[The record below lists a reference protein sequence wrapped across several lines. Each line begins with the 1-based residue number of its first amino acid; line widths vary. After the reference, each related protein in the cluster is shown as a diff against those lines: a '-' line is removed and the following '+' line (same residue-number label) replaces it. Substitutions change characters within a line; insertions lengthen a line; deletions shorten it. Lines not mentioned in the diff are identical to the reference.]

1 MVTRI
6 FSEDT
11 YEQAL
16 IELFQSLEGKQYRYE
31 YGPDI
36 VRDYT
41 NPILDDVLQ
50 ESLHR
55 INPTLPFEAID
66 DAIKKLHQIEGS
78 SLYECNFKFTQ
89 MLQYGIEVQ
98 YTDAKH
104 QLKTAIVN
112 LIDYEHEDE
121 NDFLVVNQYTV
132 QELDTKRPDI
142 VVFVNGLPLVV
153 IELKSPSRE
162 ETDASEA
169 YLQLRNYQK
178 LIPSLFIYNAFNV
191 MSDMALTKI
200 GTVTAKEDRYM
211 EWKQPTGEVADYD
224 VAFKSV
230 FTPKVLLNLLKNY
243 ILFDV
248 REGEYTKILAGYHQY
263 YAVEKAAIRTEE
275 AVKGDGKIGVF
286 WHTQGSGKS
295 LSMVFLAH
303 HPKVQAMNPTIVVVT
318 DRNDLDEQLFGQFSR
333 TVDFLR
339 QRAVQC
345 TSRDAEND
353 DTSLKA
359 MLKNRNSGGIIFTT
373 MQKFDDWDGALSERQ
388 NIIVM
393 TDEAHRGQYGME
405 EKIDTEGNVHIGAA
419 RKIRNSLPHASYIGF
434 TGTPIS
440 DKDRDT
446 REIFGD
452 DIDVYD
458 MTQAVNDGATRP
470 VYYESRVIKLKLD
483 NEVLAKIDAE
493 YERLREEGASETDLE
508 ENKKEMSHMDE
519 LLGNNATINDL
530 VKDIITHYEENRQ
543 YICYGKAMIVAYSRP
558 IAMKIYKHIIELR
571 PDWTEKVKVVMTS
584 GNKDPEEWA
593 DIIGGKAYKKELAKK
608 FKDENDEMKI
618 AIVVDMWLTGFD
630 VPSLATMY
638 VYKPMKDHNLMQA
651 IARVNRVFPEKAGGL
666 IVDYVGIAAALK
678 EAMKRYT
685 KRDQDN
691 YGNNDIKEKAYSEF
705 KEKLE
710 ICRDLLH
717 GYDYNNF
724 HHGTPAVRAQL
735 IKGGVNFLIASE
747 KAEDCKAFIK
757 NASLLRQAVTLCR
770 SLLVEEERFEV
781 SFMESVRIL
790 IIRLQNPGKITKRD
804 INQRI
809 ASLIA
814 QSVKSDGVVNLF
826 DEQTEFSLFDE
837 KFMEEVRKM
846 KEKNLALKLLENLL
860 RGRVRTLTR
869 INIVTGELFSNRFGE
884 TLNRYINGLLTNE
897 EVIQELLKM
906 AQEMMEAEKQGNE
919 LGLSKEE
926 KAFYDA
932 LTRPQ
937 AVKDFYTNDQLVDL
951 TKELTDMLRK
961 NRTIDWNRRE
971 AERANMRRLVRRL
984 LKKYK
989 YPPEEAEGAMNIVL
1003 KQCEQWVENE
1013 ENLNNDN
1020 QPVGDVYLVED
1031 EIIIEGKPKV
1041 ISLYQEYREDCVPL
1055 YTLRAACGYF
1065 EGGETPEEEGWIDA
1079 SGNGFTP
1086 DPERHFAVHA
1096 KGNSMQPKIKDGDI
1110 CIFEWYRAGSR
1121 NGEIVLTQCRDNDLE
1136 YGGRYTIKKYHSEK
1150 IYYEDGS
1157 WEHTKIEL
1165 IPLNKD
1171 YEIIVLE
1178 DGVEYRTIG
1187 VLKCVL

>member
-1 MVTRI
+1 MAA

-16 IELFQSLEGKQYRYE
+16 IELFQSLEGKQFRYQ

-36 VRDYT
+36 EREYT
-41 NPILDDVLQ
+41 NPLLDDVLQ
-50 ESLHR
+50 ESLQK
-55 INPTLPFEAID
+55 INPSLPLCAIN

-89 MLQYGIEVQ
+89 MMQYGVEVQ
-98 YTDAKH
+98 YTDSKH
-104 QLKTAIVN
+104 QVKTAIVQ
-112 LIDYEHEDE
+112 LIDFDHEDE
-121 NDFLVVNQYTV
+121 NDYLVVNQYTV
-132 QELDTKRPDI
+132 QELDTKRPDL

-178 LIPSLFIYNAFNV
+178 FIPSLFIYNAFNV

-230 FTPKVLLNLLKNY
+230 FTPKILLNLLKNY

-248 REGEYTKILAGYHQY
+248 REGSYAKILAGYHQY
-263 YAVEKAAIRTEE
+263 YAVEKAAQRTEE

-318 DRNDLDEQLFGQFSR
+318 DRNDLDEQLYGQFSR

-345 TSRDAEND
+345 TSRNAEND

-359 MLKNRNSGGIIFTT
+359 MLKNRHSGGIIFTT

-405 EKIDTEGNVHIGAA
+405 EKVDAEGNVHIGAA

-446 REIFGD
+446 REVFGD

-470 VYYESRVIKLKLD
+470 IYYESRVIKLKLND
-483 NEVLAKIDAE
+483 EILAQIDAE
-493 YERLREEGASETDLE
+493 YDKLREEGASESDLE
-508 ENKKEMSHMDE
+508 ENKKEMSHMDA
-519 LLGNNATINDL
+519 LLGNDATINDL
-530 VKDIITHYEENRQ
+530 VADIVTHYEENRQ
-543 YICYGKAMIVAYSRP
+543 YVCCGKAMIVAYSRP
-558 IAMKIYKHIIELR
+558 IAIKIYKRILELR
-571 PDWTEKVKVVMTS
+571 PNWTEKVKVVMTS
-584 GNKDPEEWA
+584 GNQDPEEWA

-608 FKDENDEMKI
+608 FKDENDPMKI

-638 VYKPMKDHNLMQA
+638 VYKPMRDHNLMQA
-651 IARVNRVFPEKAGGL
+651 IARVNRVFPDKAGGL

-685 KRDQDN
+685 KRDRDN

-717 GYDYNNF
+717 GYDYSKF
-724 HHGTPAVRAQL
+724 HQGTPAERAQL
-735 IKGGVNFLIASE
+735 IKGGVNFMIAPN
-747 KAEDCKAFIK
+747 KAEACKEFIK

-770 SLLVEEERFEV
+770 SLLVEAERFEV

-790 IIRLQNPGKITKRD
+790 IIRLQSPGKITKKE
-804 INQRI
+804 INKRI
-809 ASLIA
+809 AALIE
-814 QSVKSDGVVNLF
+814 QSVSSDGVVNLF
-826 DEQTEFSLFDE
+826 DEQAEFSLFDE
-837 KFMEEVRKM
+837 KFMEEVKKM
-846 KEKNLALKLLENLL
+846 KEKNLAAKLLEDLL
-860 RGRVRTLTR
+860 RGRVRTLIR
-869 INIVTGELFSNRFGE
+869 SNIVTGELFSDRFSE

-897 EVIQELLKM
+897 EVIEELLKM
-906 AQEMMEAEKQGNE
+906 AQEMADAEQQGND
-919 LGLSKEE
+919 LGLTNEE

-932 LTRPQ
+932 LTRPK
-937 AVKDFYTNDQLVDL
+937 AVKDFYTNEQLVSL
-951 TKELTDMLRK
+951 TKELTDMLRR

-971 AERANMRRLVRRL
+971 AERANMRRLVKRL

-989 YPPEEAEGAMNIVL
+989 YPPEEAEDAMNVVL
-1003 KQCEQWVENE
+1003 KQCEQWADTESTAS
-1013 ENLNNDN
+1013 
-1020 QPVGDVYLVED
+1020 VYSIKKPKPYSIAED
-1031 EIIIEGKPKV
+1031 E
-1041 ISLYQEYREDCVPL
+1041 PL
-1055 YTLRAACGYF
+1055 GMVADP
-1065 EGGETPEEEGWIDA
+1065 PE
-1079 SGNGFTP
+1079 SF
-1086 DPERHFAVHA
+1086 
-1096 KGNSMQPKIKDGDI
+1096 
-1110 CIFEWYRAGSR
+1110 
-1121 NGEIVLTQCRDNDLE
+1121 
-1136 YGGRYTIKKYHSEK
+1136 
-1150 IYYEDGS
+1150 
-1157 WEHTKIEL
+1157 
-1165 IPLNKD
+1165 
-1171 YEIIVLE
+1171 
-1178 DGVEYRTIG
+1178 
-1187 VLKCVL
+1187 

>member
-1 MVTRI
+1 MY
-6 FSEDT
+6 FSEDEF
-11 YEQAL
+11 EQAL
-16 IELFQSLEGKQYRYE
+16 IELFRELGFTYK

-36 VRDYT
+36 ERDYR
-41 NPILDDVLQ
+41 NPLLDDVLQ
-50 ESLHR
+50 ESLQR
-55 INPTLPFEAID
+55 INPTLPQSAIE

-89 MLQYGIEVQ
+89 MMQYGVEVTFTGSGHSRAYLMEGEKSEGMVGEALAHYGRENERVETQ
-98 YTDAKH
+98 
-104 QLKTAIVN
+104 QGQKTRIVS
-112 LIDYEHEDE
+112 LIDFEHPSR

-142 VVFVNGLPLVV
+142 VLFVNGLPLVV

-162 ETDASEA
+162 NTDASEA

-178 LIPSLFIYNAFNV
+178 FIPSLFIYNAFNV

-230 FTPKVLLNLLKNY
+230 FAPKILLNLLKNY

-248 REGEYTKILAGYHQY
+248 REGSYAKILAGYHQY
-263 YAVEKAAIRTEE
+263 YAVEKAAQRTEE

-303 HPKVQAMNPTIVVVT
+303 HPKVQQMNPTIVVIT
-318 DRNDLDEQLFGQFSR
+318 DRNDLDEQLYGQFSR
-333 TVDFLR
+333 TSAFLR
-339 QRAVQC
+339 QHAVQC
-345 TSRDAEND
+345 TSRNAECD

-359 MLKNRNSGGIIFTT
+359 LLKNRHSGGIIFTT
-373 MQKFDDWDGALSERQ
+373 MQKFDDWDGALSDRK

-470 VYYESRVIKLKLD
+470 VYYESRVIKLKLND
-483 NEVLAKIDAE
+483 EVLAQIDAE
-493 YERLREEGASETDLE
+493 YDRLREEGASEADLE
-508 ENKKEMSHMDE
+508 ANKKEMSHMDA
-519 LLGNNATINDL
+519 LLGNDATINDL
-530 VKDIITHYEENRQ
+530 VNDIITHYEDNRQ
-543 YICYGKAMIVAYSRP
+543 HICCGKAMLVAYSRP
-558 IAMKIYKHIIELR
+558 IAMKIYKRILELR
-571 PDWTEKVKVVMTS
+571 PEWTEKVKVVMTS
-584 GNKDPEEWA
+584 GNQDPEEWA

-608 FKDENDEMKI
+608 FKDENDPMKI

-678 EAMKRYT
+678 DAMKRYT
-685 KRDQDN
+685 KRDQNN

-717 GYDYNNF
+717 GYDYSKF
-724 HHGTPAVRAQL
+724 HHGSPAERAQL
-735 IKGGVNFLIASE
+735 IKGAVNFMIAPE
-747 KAEDCKAFIK
+747 KADACKDFIK
-757 NASLLRQAVTLCR
+757 HASLLRQAVTLCR

-790 IIRLQNPGKITKRD
+790 IIRLQSPGKVTKKE

-809 ASLIA
+809 AALIE
-814 QSVKSDGVVNLF
+814 QSVHSDGVVNLF

-837 KFMEEVRKM
+837 KFMEEVKKM
-846 KEKNLALKLLENLL
+846 KEKNLAAKLLEDLL
-860 RGRVRTLTR
+860 RGRVRSLTR
-869 INIVTGELFSNRFGE
+869 SNLVTGELFSNRFSE

-906 AQEMMEAEKQGNE
+906 AQEMMDAEQQGND
-919 LGLSKEE
+919 LGLSNEE

-937 AVKDFYTNDQLVDL
+937 AVKDFYSNEQLVSL
-951 TKELTDMLRK
+951 TKDLTDMLRK

-971 AERANMRRLVRRL
+971 AERANMRRLVKRL
-984 LKKYK
+984 LKQYK
-989 YPPEEAEGAMNIVL
+989 YPPEEAEDAMNVVL
-1003 KQCEQWVENE
+1003 KQCEQWAEN
-1013 ENLNNDN
+1013 
-1020 QPVGDVYLVED
+1020 QDV
-1031 EIIIEGKPKV
+1031 
-1041 ISLYQEYREDCVPL
+1041 
-1055 YTLRAACGYF
+1055 A
-1065 EGGETPEEEGWIDA
+1065 
-1079 SGNGFTP
+1079 
-1086 DPERHFAVHA
+1086 
-1096 KGNSMQPKIKDGDI
+1096 
-1110 CIFEWYRAGSR
+1110 
-1121 NGEIVLTQCRDNDLE
+1121 
-1136 YGGRYTIKKYHSEK
+1136 
-1150 IYYEDGS
+1150 
-1157 WEHTKIEL
+1157 
-1165 IPLNKD
+1165 
-1171 YEIIVLE
+1171 
-1178 DGVEYRTIG
+1178 
-1187 VLKCVL
+1187 

>member
-1 MVTRI
+1 MSA

-16 IELFQSLEGKQYRYE
+16 IELFQSLEGNQFRYQ

-36 VRDYT
+36 ERDYT

-50 ESLHR
+50 ESLQR
-55 INPTLPFEAID
+55 INPALPQCAID

-78 SLYECNFKFTQ
+78 SFYECNFKFTQ
-89 MLQYGIEVQ
+89 MMQYGIEVQ
-98 YTDAKH
+98 YTDANH
-104 QLKTAIVN
+104 QLKSSIVN

-178 LIPSLFIYNAFNV
+178 FIPSLFIYNAFNV

-230 FTPKVLLNLLKNY
+230 FTPKILLNLLKNY

-248 REGEYTKILAGYHQY
+248 REGSYAKILAGYHQY
-263 YAVEKAAIRTEE
+263 YAVEKAAKRAEK

-303 HPKVQAMNPTIVVVT
+303 HPKVQTMNPTIVVIT
-318 DRNDLDEQLFGQFSR
+318 DRNDLDEQLYGQFSR
-333 TVDFLR
+333 TAAFLR
-339 QRAVQC
+339 QHAVQC
-345 TSRDAEND
+345 TSRNAEGD
-353 DTSLKA
+353 DTSLKSL
-359 MLKNRNSGGIIFTT
+359 LKNRHSGGIIFTT
-373 MQKFDDWDGALSERQ
+373 MQKFDDWDGALSDRQ

-470 VYYESRVIKLKLD
+470 VYYESRVIKLKLND
-483 NEVLAKIDAE
+483 EVLAQIDAE
-493 YERLREEGASETDLE
+493 YDKLREEGASETDLE
-508 ENKKEMSHMDE
+508 ENKKEMSHMDA
-519 LLGNNATINDL
+519 LLGNDATINDL
-530 VKDIITHYEENRQ
+530 VNDIITHYEDNRQ
-543 YICYGKAMIVAYSRP
+543 HICCGKAMLVAYSRP
-558 IAMKIYKHIIELR
+558 IAMKIYKRILDLR
-571 PDWTEKVKVVMTS
+571 PNWNEKVKVVMTS
-584 GNKDPEEWA
+584 GNQDPEEWA

-608 FKDENDEMKI
+608 FKDENDPMKI

-678 EAMKRYT
+678 DAMKRYT
-685 KRDQDN
+685 KRDRDN

-717 GYDYNNF
+717 GYDYSKF
-724 HHGTPAVRAQL
+724 HRGSPAERAQL
-735 IKGGVNFLIASE
+735 IKGAVNFLIAPN
-747 KAEDCKAFIK
+747 KAEDCKDFIK

-790 IIRLQNPGKITKRD
+790 IIRLQSPGKVTKKE

-809 ASLIA
+809 AALIE
-814 QSVKSDGVVNLF
+814 QSVTSDGVVNLF

-837 KFMEEVRKM
+837 KFMEEVKKM
-846 KEKNLALKLLENLL
+846 KEKNFAAKLLEDLL
-860 RGRVRTLTR
+860 RGRVRSLTR
-869 INIVTGELFSNRFGE
+869 SNLVTGELFSNRFSE

-906 AQEMMEAEKQGNE
+906 AQEMMEAEQQGND
-919 LGLSKEE
+919 LGLSNDE

-932 LTRPQ
+932 LTRPK
-937 AVKDFYTNDQLVDL
+937 AVKDFYSNEQLVEL
-951 TKELTDMLRK
+951 TKDLTDMLRK

-971 AERANMRRLVRRL
+971 AERANMRRLVKRL

-989 YPPEEAEGAMNIVL
+989 YPPEETEDAMNIVL
-1003 KQCEQWVENE
+1003 KQCEQWAEN
-1013 ENLNNDN
+1013 
-1020 QPVGDVYLVED
+1020 QDV
-1031 EIIIEGKPKV
+1031 
-1041 ISLYQEYREDCVPL
+1041 
-1055 YTLRAACGYF
+1055 A
-1065 EGGETPEEEGWIDA
+1065 
-1079 SGNGFTP
+1079 
-1086 DPERHFAVHA
+1086 
-1096 KGNSMQPKIKDGDI
+1096 
-1110 CIFEWYRAGSR
+1110 
-1121 NGEIVLTQCRDNDLE
+1121 
-1136 YGGRYTIKKYHSEK
+1136 
-1150 IYYEDGS
+1150 
-1157 WEHTKIEL
+1157 
-1165 IPLNKD
+1165 
-1171 YEIIVLE
+1171 
-1178 DGVEYRTIG
+1178 
-1187 VLKCVL
+1187 

>member
-1 MVTRI
+1 MI
-6 FSEDT
+6 SAFSEDT

-16 IELFQSLEGKQYRYE
+16 IELFQSLEGKQFRYQ
-31 YGPDI
+31 YGPNI
-36 VRDYT
+36 ERDYT

-50 ESLHR
+50 ESLQR
-55 INPTLPFEAID
+55 INPALPQCAID

-89 MLQYGIEVQ
+89 MMQYGIEVQ
-98 YTDAKH
+98 YTDANH
-104 QLKTAIVN
+104 QLKTSIVN

-153 IELKSPSRE
+153 FELKSPSRE

-178 LIPSLFIYNAFNV
+178 FIPSLFIYNAFNV

-230 FTPKVLLNLLKNY
+230 FTPKILLNLLKNY

-248 REGEYTKILAGYHQY
+248 REGSYAKILAGYHQY
-263 YAVEKAAIRTEE
+263 YAVEKAAQRTEE

-303 HPKVQAMNPTIVVVT
+303 HPKVQAMNPTIVVIT
-318 DRNDLDEQLFGQFSR
+318 DRNDLDEQLYGQFSR
-333 TVDFLR
+333 TAAFLR
-339 QRAVQC
+339 QHAVQC
-345 TSRDAEND
+345 TSRNAEHD

-359 MLKNRNSGGIIFTT
+359 LLKNRRSGGIIFTT
-373 MQKFDDWDGALSERQ
+373 MQKFDDWDGALSDRQ

-458 MTQAVNDGATRP
+458 MTQAVHDGATRP

-483 NEVLAKIDAE
+483 DEVLAQIDAE
-493 YERLREEGASETDLE
+493 YDKLREEGASEADLE
-508 ENKKEMSHMDE
+508 ENKKEMSHMDA
-519 LLGNNATINDL
+519 LLGNDATINDL
-530 VKDIITHYEENRQ
+530 VNDIITHYEDNRQ
-543 YICYGKAMIVAYSRP
+543 HICCGKVMLVAYSRP
-558 IAMKIYKHIIELR
+558 IAMKIYKRILELR
-571 PDWTEKVKVVMTS
+571 PDWSEKVKVVMTS
-584 GNKDPEEWA
+584 GNQDPEEWA

-608 FKDENDEMKI
+608 FKDENDPMKI

-678 EAMKRYT
+678 DAMKRYT
-685 KRDQDN
+685 KRDQNN
-691 YGNNDIKEKAYSEF
+691 YGNNDIKERAYSEF

-717 GYDYNNF
+717 GYDYSKF
-724 HHGTPAVRAQL
+724 HHGSPAERAQL
-735 IKGGVNFLIASE
+735 IKGAVNFMIAPE
-747 KAEDCKAFIK
+747 KADACKEFIK
-757 NASLLRQAVTLCR
+757 HASLLRQAVTLCR

-781 SFMESVRIL
+781 SFMEAVRIL
-790 IIRLQNPGKITKRD
+790 IIRLQSPGKVTKKE

-809 ASLIA
+809 AALIE
-814 QSVKSDGVVNLF
+814 QSVHSDGVVNLF

-846 KEKNLALKLLENLL
+846 KEKNLAAKLLEDLL
-860 RGRVRTLTR
+860 RGRIRSLTR
-869 INIVTGELFSNRFGE
+869 SNLVTGELFSNRFSE
-884 TLNRYINGLLTNE
+884 TLNRYIKGLLTNE

-906 AQEMMEAEKQGNE
+906 AQEMMDAEQQGND
-919 LGLSKEE
+919 LGLSNEE

-937 AVKDFYTNDQLVDL
+937 AVKDFYSNDQLIEL

-971 AERANMRRLVRRL
+971 AERANMRRLVKRL

-989 YPPEEAEGAMNIVL
+989 YPPEEAEDAMNVVL
-1003 KQCEQWVENE
+1003 KQCEQW
-1013 ENLNNDN
+1013 
-1020 QPVGDVYLVED
+1020 
-1031 EIIIEGKPKV
+1031 
-1041 ISLYQEYREDCVPL
+1041 
-1055 YTLRAACGYF
+1055 A
-1065 EGGETPEEEGWIDA
+1065 
-1079 SGNGFTP
+1079 
-1086 DPERHFAVHA
+1086 
-1096 KGNSMQPKIKDGDI
+1096 
-1110 CIFEWYRAGSR
+1110 
-1121 NGEIVLTQCRDNDLE
+1121 
-1136 YGGRYTIKKYHSEK
+1136 
-1150 IYYEDGS
+1150 
-1157 WEHTKIEL
+1157 EHQDT
-1165 IPLNKD
+1165 
-1171 YEIIVLE
+1171 V
-1178 DGVEYRTIG
+1178 
-1187 VLKCVL
+1187 

>member
-1 MVTRI
+1 MI
-6 FSEDT
+6 SAFSEDT

-16 IELFQSLEGKQYRYE
+16 IELFQSLEGKQFRYQ
-31 YGPDI
+31 YGPNI
-36 VRDYT
+36 ERDYT

-50 ESLHR
+50 ESLQR
-55 INPTLPFEAID
+55 INPALPQCAID

-89 MLQYGIEVQ
+89 MMQYGIEVQ
-98 YTDAKH
+98 YTDANH
-104 QLKTAIVN
+104 QLKTSIVN

-153 IELKSPSRE
+153 FELKSPSRE

-178 LIPSLFIYNAFNV
+178 FIPSLFIYNAFNV

-230 FTPKVLLNLLKNY
+230 FTPKILLNLLKNY

-248 REGEYTKILAGYHQY
+248 REGSYAKILAGYHQY
-263 YAVEKAAIRTEE
+263 YAVEKAAQRTEE

-303 HPKVQAMNPTIVVVT
+303 HPKVQAMNPTIVVIT
-318 DRNDLDEQLFGQFSR
+318 DRNDLDEQLYGQFSR
-333 TVDFLR
+333 TAAFLR
-339 QRAVQC
+339 QHAVQC
-345 TSRDAEND
+345 TSRNAEHD

-359 MLKNRNSGGIIFTT
+359 LLKNRRSGGIIFTT
-373 MQKFDDWDGALSERQ
+373 MQKFDDWDGALSDRQ

-458 MTQAVNDGATRP
+458 MTQAVHDGATRP

-483 NEVLAKIDAE
+483 DEVLAQIDAE
-493 YERLREEGASETDLE
+493 YDKLREEGASEADLE
-508 ENKKEMSHMDE
+508 ENKKEMSHMDA
-519 LLGNNATINDL
+519 LLGNDATINDL
-530 VKDIITHYEENRQ
+530 VNDIITHYEDNRQ
-543 YICYGKAMIVAYSRP
+543 HICCGKVMLVAYSRP
-558 IAMKIYKHIIELR
+558 IAMKIYKRILEQR
-571 PDWTEKVKVVMTS
+571 PEWTEKVKVVMTS
-584 GNKDPEEWA
+584 GNQDPEEWA

-608 FKDENDEMKI
+608 FKDENDPMKI

-678 EAMKRYT
+678 DAMKRYT
-685 KRDQDN
+685 KRDQNN
-691 YGNNDIKEKAYSEF
+691 YGNNDIKERAYSEF

-717 GYDYNNF
+717 GYDYSKF
-724 HHGTPAVRAQL
+724 HHGSPAERAQL
-735 IKGGVNFLIASE
+735 IKGAVNFMIAPE
-747 KAEDCKAFIK
+747 KADACKEFIK
-757 NASLLRQAVTLCR
+757 HASLLRQAVTLCR

-781 SFMESVRIL
+781 SFMEAVRIL
-790 IIRLQNPGKITKRD
+790 IIRLQSPGKVTKKE

-809 ASLIA
+809 AALIE
-814 QSVKSDGVVNLF
+814 QSVHSDGVVNLF

-846 KEKNLALKLLENLL
+846 KEKNLAAKLLEDLL
-860 RGRVRTLTR
+860 RGRIRSLTR
-869 INIVTGELFSNRFGE
+869 SNLVTGELFSNRFSE
-884 TLNRYINGLLTNE
+884 TLNRYIKGLLTNE

-906 AQEMMEAEKQGNE
+906 AQEMMDAEQQGND
-919 LGLSKEE
+919 LGLSNEE

-937 AVKDFYTNDQLVDL
+937 AVKDFYSNDQLIEL

-971 AERANMRRLVRRL
+971 AERANMRRLVKRL

-989 YPPEEAEGAMNIVL
+989 YPPEEAEDAMNVVL
-1003 KQCEQWVENE
+1003 KQCEQW
-1013 ENLNNDN
+1013 
-1020 QPVGDVYLVED
+1020 
-1031 EIIIEGKPKV
+1031 
-1041 ISLYQEYREDCVPL
+1041 
-1055 YTLRAACGYF
+1055 A
-1065 EGGETPEEEGWIDA
+1065 
-1079 SGNGFTP
+1079 
-1086 DPERHFAVHA
+1086 
-1096 KGNSMQPKIKDGDI
+1096 
-1110 CIFEWYRAGSR
+1110 
-1121 NGEIVLTQCRDNDLE
+1121 
-1136 YGGRYTIKKYHSEK
+1136 
-1150 IYYEDGS
+1150 
-1157 WEHTKIEL
+1157 EHQDT
-1165 IPLNKD
+1165 
-1171 YEIIVLE
+1171 V
-1178 DGVEYRTIG
+1178 
-1187 VLKCVL
+1187 

>member
-1 MVTRI
+1 MNENGYT
-6 FSEDT
+6 END
-11 YEQAL
+11 YELAL
-16 IELFQSLEGKQYRYE
+16 IELFQSLEGKRYRYK

-36 VRDYT
+36 ERDYT

-55 INPTLPFEAID
+55 INPTLPFDAID

-98 YTDAKH
+98 YTDARH
-104 QLKTAIVN
+104 QVKTGIVN
-112 LIDYEHEDE
+112 LIDYDHEDE
-121 NDFLVVNQYTV
+121 NDFLVVNQYTM

-178 LIPSLFIYNAFNV
+178 FIPSLFYYNAFNV

-200 GTVTAKEDRYM
+200 GTATAKEDRYL

-224 VAFKSV
+224 TAFKSV

-248 REGEYTKILAGYHQY
+248 REGSYTKILAGYHQY
-263 YAVEKAAIRTEE
+263 YAVEKAAVRTEE

-303 HPKVQAMNPTIVVVT
+303 HPKVQAMNPTIVVIT

-345 TSRDAEND
+345 TSRNAEGD

-359 MLKNRNSGGIIFTT
+359 MLKNRHSGGIIFTT
-373 MQKFDDWDGALSERQ
+373 MQKFDDWDGALSDRQ

-470 VYYESRVIKLKLD
+470 VYYESRVIKLKLND
-483 NEVLAKIDAE
+483 EVLAKIDAE

-508 ENKKEMSHMDE
+508 ENKKEMSHMDA
-519 LLGNNATINDL
+519 LLGNDATINDL
-530 VKDIITHYEENRQ
+530 VNDIITHYEDNRQ
-543 YICYGKAMIVAYSRP
+543 YVCCGKAMIVGYSRP
-558 IAMKIYKHIIELR
+558 IAMKIYKRILELR
-571 PDWTEKVKVVMTS
+571 PEWTEKVKVVMTS

-593 DIIGGKAYKKELAKK
+593 DIIGGKAHKKELAKK

-685 KRDQDN
+685 KRDRDN
-691 YGNNDIKEKAYSEF
+691 YGNNDIKEKAYDEF

-710 ICRDLLH
+710 LCRDMLH
-717 GYDYNNF
+717 GFDYHEF
-724 HHGTPAVRAQL
+724 HNGTPAIRAQL
-735 IKGGVNFLIASE
+735 IKGAVNFLIAPERAE
-747 KAEDCKAFIK
+747 KCKEFIK

-790 IIRLQNPGKITKRD
+790 IIRLQNPGGVTKKE
-804 INQRI
+804 INKRI
-809 ASLIA
+809 AALIE
-814 QSVKSDGVVNLF
+814 QSVQSDGVVNLF

-837 KFMEEVRKM
+837 KFMEEVKKM
-846 KEKNLALKLLENLL
+846 KEKNLAVKLLEDLL
-860 RGRVRTLTR
+860 RGRVRNMIRT
-869 INIVTGELFSNRFGE
+869 NIVTGELFSNRFTE

-897 EVIQELLKM
+897 EVIQELLKL
-906 AQEMMEAEKQGNE
+906 AQEMMDAEKEGNE
-919 LGLSKEE
+919 LGLSNEE

-937 AVKDFYTNDQLVDL
+937 AVKDFYSNEQLVEL
-951 TKELTDMLRK
+951 TKDLTDMLRK

-971 AERANMRRLVRRL
+971 AERANMRRLVKRL

-989 YPPEEAEGAMNIVL
+989 YPPEEAEDAMNIVL
-1003 KQCEQWVENE
+1003 KQCEQWAENE
-1013 ENLNNDN
+1013 ENYMMEPIGTTTHN
-1020 QPVGDVYLVED
+1020 
-1031 EIIIEGKPKV
+1031 I
-1041 ISLYQEYREDCVPL
+1041 
-1055 YTLRAACGYF
+1055 
-1065 EGGETPEEEGWIDA
+1065 EEESAKEIPMYHSMA
-1079 SGNGFTP
+1079 AEPLLPP
-1086 DPERHFAVHA
+1086 DP
-1096 KGNSMQPKIKDGDI
+1096 D
-1110 CIFEWYRAGSR
+1110 
-1121 NGEIVLTQCRDNDLE
+1121 
-1136 YGGRYTIKKYHSEK
+1136 
-1150 IYYEDGS
+1150 
-1157 WEHTKIEL
+1157 
-1165 IPLNKD
+1165 
-1171 YEIIVLE
+1171 
-1178 DGVEYRTIG
+1178 
-1187 VLKCVL
+1187 

>member
-1 MVTRI
+1 MSA

-16 IELFQSLEGKQYRYE
+16 IELFQSLVGNQFRYQ

-36 VRDYT
+36 ERDYT

-50 ESLHR
+50 ESLQR
-55 INPTLPFEAID
+55 INPALPQCAID

-89 MLQYGIEVQ
+89 MMQYGIEVQ
-98 YTDAKH
+98 YTDANH
-104 QLKTAIVN
+104 QLKTSIVN
-112 LIDYEHEDE
+112 LIDYDHEDE

-178 LIPSLFIYNAFNV
+178 FIPSLFIYNAFNV

-211 EWKQPTGEVADYD
+211 EWKRPTGEVADYD

-230 FTPKVLLNLLKNY
+230 FTPKTLLNLLKNY

-248 REGEYTKILAGYHQY
+248 REGSYAKILAGYHQY
-263 YAVEKAAIRTEE
+263 YAVEKAAQRTEE

-303 HPKVQAMNPTIVVVT
+303 HPKVQTMNPTIVVIT
-318 DRNDLDEQLFGQFSR
+318 DRNDLDEQLYGQFSR
-333 TVDFLR
+333 TAAFLR
-339 QRAVQC
+339 QHAVQC
-345 TSRDAEND
+345 TSRNAEGD
-353 DTSLKA
+353 DTSLKSL
-359 MLKNRNSGGIIFTT
+359 LKNRHSGGIIFTT
-373 MQKFDDWDGALSERQ
+373 MQKFDDWDGALSDRQ

-470 VYYESRVIKLKLD
+470 VYYESRVIKLKLND
-483 NEVLAKIDAE
+483 EVLAQIDAE
-493 YERLREEGASETDLE
+493 YDKLREEGASETDLD
-508 ENKKEMSHMDE
+508 ENKKEMSHMDA
-519 LLGNNATINDL
+519 LLGNDATINDL
-530 VKDIITHYEENRQ
+530 VNDIITHYEDNRQ
-543 YICYGKAMIVAYSRP
+543 HICCGKAMLVAYSRP
-558 IAMKIYKHIIELR
+558 IAMKIYKRILDLR
-571 PDWTEKVKVVMTS
+571 PNWNEKVKVVMTS
-584 GNKDPEEWA
+584 GNQDPEEWA

-608 FKDENDEMKI
+608 FKDENDPMKI

-678 EAMKRYT
+678 DAMKRYT
-685 KRDQDN
+685 KRDRDN

-717 GYDYNNF
+717 GYDYSKF
-724 HHGTPAVRAQL
+724 HHGSPAERAQL
-735 IKGGVNFLIASE
+735 IKGAVNFLIAPN
-747 KAEDCKAFIK
+747 KAEDCKDFIK

-790 IIRLQNPGKITKRD
+790 IIRLQSPGKVTKKE

-809 ASLIA
+809 AALIE
-814 QSVKSDGVVNLF
+814 QSVTSDGVVNLF

-837 KFMEEVRKM
+837 KFMEEVKKM
-846 KEKNLALKLLENLL
+846 KEKNLAAKLLEDLL
-860 RGRVRTLTR
+860 RGRVRSLTR
-869 INIVTGELFSNRFGE
+869 SNLVTGELFSNRFSE

-906 AQEMMEAEKQGNE
+906 AQEMMEAEQQGND
-919 LGLSKEE
+919 LGLSNDE

-937 AVKDFYTNDQLVDL
+937 AVKDFYSNEQLVEL
-951 TKELTDMLRK
+951 TKDLTDMLRK

-971 AERANMRRLVRRL
+971 AERANMRRLVKRL

-989 YPPEEAEGAMNIVL
+989 YPPEETEDAMNIVL
-1003 KQCEQWVENE
+1003 KQCEQWAEN
-1013 ENLNNDN
+1013 
-1020 QPVGDVYLVED
+1020 QDV
-1031 EIIIEGKPKV
+1031 
-1041 ISLYQEYREDCVPL
+1041 
-1055 YTLRAACGYF
+1055 A
-1065 EGGETPEEEGWIDA
+1065 
-1079 SGNGFTP
+1079 
-1086 DPERHFAVHA
+1086 
-1096 KGNSMQPKIKDGDI
+1096 
-1110 CIFEWYRAGSR
+1110 
-1121 NGEIVLTQCRDNDLE
+1121 
-1136 YGGRYTIKKYHSEK
+1136 
-1150 IYYEDGS
+1150 
-1157 WEHTKIEL
+1157 
-1165 IPLNKD
+1165 
-1171 YEIIVLE
+1171 
-1178 DGVEYRTIG
+1178 
-1187 VLKCVL
+1187 

>member
-1 MVTRI
+1 MY
-6 FSEDT
+6 FSEDEF
-11 YEQAL
+11 EQAL
-16 IELFQSLEGKQYRYE
+16 IELLRGLGFNYK

-36 VRDYT
+36 ERDYS
-41 NPILDDVLQ
+41 NPLLDDVLH
-50 ESLHR
+50 ESLRR
-55 INPTLPFEAID
+55 INPTLPQSAIE
-66 DAIKKLHQIEGS
+66 DAIKKLHQIEGA

-89 MLQYGIEVQ
+89 MMQYGVEVTFTGSELPYDFQ
-98 YTDAKH
+98 EEGEEPVLTLRETLSFYGRDNERVET
-104 QLKTAIVN
+104 QQGQKTRIVS
-112 LIDYEHEDE
+112 LIDFEHPCR

-132 QELDTKRPDI
+132 QELATKRPDI

-178 LIPSLFIYNAFNV
+178 FIPSLFIYNAFNV

-230 FTPKVLLNLLKNY
+230 FTPKILLNLLKNY

-248 REGEYTKILAGYHQY
+248 REGSYAKILAGYHQY
-263 YAVEKAAIRTEE
+263 YAVEKAAKRTEE

-303 HPKVQAMNPTIVVVT
+303 HPKVQQMNPTIVVIT
-318 DRNDLDEQLFGQFSR
+318 DRNDLDEQLYGQFSR
-333 TVDFLR
+333 TSAFLR
-339 QRAVQC
+339 QHAVQC
-345 TSRDAEND
+345 TSRNAEGD

-359 MLKNRNSGGIIFTT
+359 LLKNRHSGGIIFTT
-373 MQKFDDWDGALSERQ
+373 MQKFDDWDGALSDRQ

-470 VYYESRVIKLKLD
+470 VYYESRVIKLKLND
-483 NEVLAKIDAE
+483 EVLAQIDAE
-493 YERLREEGASETDLE
+493 YDRLREEGASEADLE
-508 ENKKEMSHMDE
+508 ANKKEMSHMDA
-519 LLGNNATINDL
+519 LLGNDATINDL
-530 VKDIITHYEENRQ
+530 VNDIITHYEDNRQ
-543 YICYGKAMIVAYSRP
+543 HICCGKAMIVAYSRP
-558 IAMKIYKHIIELR
+558 IAMKIYKRILELR
-571 PDWTEKVKVVMTS
+571 PEWIEKVKVVMTS
-584 GNKDPEEWA
+584 GNQDPEEWA

-608 FKDENDEMKI
+608 FKDENDPMKI

-685 KRDQDN
+685 KRDRDN
-691 YGNNDIKEKAYSEF
+691 YGNNDIKERAYSEF
-705 KEKLE
+705 KERLE

-717 GYDYNNF
+717 GYDYSNF
-724 HHGTPAVRAQL
+724 HHGSPAERAHL
-735 IKGGVNFLIASE
+735 IKGAVNFMIAPE
-747 KAEDCKAFIK
+747 KADACRDFVK
-757 NASLLRQAVTLCR
+757 NASLLSQAVTLCR

-790 IIRLQNPGKITKRD
+790 IIRLQRPGKVSKKE

-809 ASLIA
+809 AALIE
-814 QSVKSDGVVNLF
+814 QSVHSDGVVNLF

-846 KEKNLALKLLENLL
+846 KEKNLAVKLLEDLI

-869 INIVTGELFSNRFGE
+869 SNLVTGELFSNRFGE

-897 EVIQELLKM
+897 EVIKELLKM
-906 AQEMMEAEKQGNE
+906 AQEMMVAEQQGND
-919 LGLSKEE
+919 LGLSNDE

-937 AVKDFYTNDQLVDL
+937 AVKDFYSNEQLVSL
-951 TKELTDMLRK
+951 TKDLTDMLRK

-971 AERANMRRLVRRL
+971 AERANMRRLVKRL

-989 YPPEEAEGAMNIVL
+989 YPPEETEDAMNIVL
-1003 KQCEQWVENE
+1003 KQCEQWAEN
-1013 ENLNNDN
+1013 
-1020 QPVGDVYLVED
+1020 Q
-1031 EIIIEGKPKV
+1031 
-1041 ISLYQEYREDCVPL
+1041 
-1055 YTLRAACGYF
+1055 
-1065 EGGETPEEEGWIDA
+1065 
-1079 SGNGFTP
+1079 
-1086 DPERHFAVHA
+1086 
-1096 KGNSMQPKIKDGDI
+1096 DI
-1110 CIFEWYRAGSR
+1110 A
-1121 NGEIVLTQCRDNDLE
+1121 
-1136 YGGRYTIKKYHSEK
+1136 
-1150 IYYEDGS
+1150 
-1157 WEHTKIEL
+1157 
-1165 IPLNKD
+1165 
-1171 YEIIVLE
+1171 
-1178 DGVEYRTIG
+1178 
-1187 VLKCVL
+1187 

>member
-1 MVTRI
+1 MK
-6 FSEDT
+6 FSEDEF
-11 YEQAL
+11 EQAL
-16 IELFQSLEGKQYRYE
+16 IELLRGLGFNYK

-36 VRDYT
+36 ERDYS
-41 NPILDDVLQ
+41 NPLLDDVLH
-50 ESLHR
+50 ESLRR
-55 INPTLPFEAID
+55 INPTLPQSAIE
-66 DAIKKLHQIEGS
+66 DAIKKLHQIEGA

-89 MLQYGIEVQ
+89 MMQYGVEVTFTGSELPYDFQ
-98 YTDAKH
+98 EEGEEPVLTLRETLSFYGRDNERVET
-104 QLKTAIVN
+104 QQGQKTRIVS
-112 LIDYEHEDE
+112 LIDFEHPCR

-132 QELDTKRPDI
+132 QELATKRPDI

-178 LIPSLFIYNAFNV
+178 FIPSLFIYNAFNV

-230 FTPKVLLNLLKNY
+230 FTPKILLNLLKNY

-248 REGEYTKILAGYHQY
+248 REGSYAKILAGYHQY
-263 YAVEKAAIRTEE
+263 YAVEKAAQRTEE

-303 HPKVQAMNPTIVVVT
+303 HPKVQQMNPTIVVIT
-318 DRNDLDEQLFGQFSR
+318 DRNDLDEQLYGQFSR
-333 TVDFLR
+333 TSAFLR
-339 QRAVQC
+339 QHAVQC
-345 TSRDAEND
+345 TSRNAEGD

-359 MLKNRNSGGIIFTT
+359 LLKNRHSGGIIFTT
-373 MQKFDDWDGALSERQ
+373 MQKFDDWDGALSDRQ

-470 VYYESRVIKLKLD
+470 VYYESRVIKLKLND
-483 NEVLAKIDAE
+483 EVLAQIDAE
-493 YERLREEGASETDLE
+493 YDRLREEGASEADLE
-508 ENKKEMSHMDE
+508 ENKKEMSHMDA
-519 LLGNNATINDL
+519 LLGNDATINDL
-530 VKDIITHYEENRQ
+530 VNDIITHYEDNRQ
-543 YICYGKAMIVAYSRP
+543 HICCGKAMIVAYSRP
-558 IAMKIYKHIIELR
+558 IAMKIYKRILELR
-571 PDWTEKVKVVMTS
+571 PEWIEKVKVVMTS
-584 GNKDPEEWA
+584 GNQDPEEWA

-608 FKDENDEMKI
+608 FKDENDPMKI

-685 KRDQDN
+685 KRDRDN
-691 YGNNDIKEKAYSEF
+691 YGNNDIKERAYSEF
-705 KEKLE
+705 KERLE

-717 GYDYNNF
+717 GYDYSNF
-724 HHGTPAVRAQL
+724 HHGSPAERAQL
-735 IKGGVNFLIASE
+735 IKGAVNFMIAPE
-747 KAEDCKAFIK
+747 KADACRDFVK
-757 NASLLRQAVTLCR
+757 NASLLSQAVTLCR

-790 IIRLQNPGKITKRD
+790 IIRLQRPGKVSKKE

-809 ASLIA
+809 AALIE
-814 QSVKSDGVVNLF
+814 QSVHSDGVVNLF

-846 KEKNLALKLLENLL
+846 KEKNLAVKLLEDLI

-869 INIVTGELFSNRFGE
+869 SNLVTGELFSNRFGE

-897 EVIQELLKM
+897 EVIKELLKM
-906 AQEMMEAEKQGNE
+906 AQEMMVAEQQGND
-919 LGLSKEE
+919 LGLSNDE

-937 AVKDFYTNDQLVDL
+937 AVKDFYSNEQLVSL
-951 TKELTDMLRK
+951 TKDLTDMLRK

-971 AERANMRRLVRRL
+971 AERANMRRLVKRL

-989 YPPEEAEGAMNIVL
+989 YPPEETEDAMNIVL
-1003 KQCEQWVENE
+1003 KQCEQWAEN
-1013 ENLNNDN
+1013 
-1020 QPVGDVYLVED
+1020 Q
-1031 EIIIEGKPKV
+1031 
-1041 ISLYQEYREDCVPL
+1041 
-1055 YTLRAACGYF
+1055 
-1065 EGGETPEEEGWIDA
+1065 
-1079 SGNGFTP
+1079 
-1086 DPERHFAVHA
+1086 
-1096 KGNSMQPKIKDGDI
+1096 DI
-1110 CIFEWYRAGSR
+1110 A
-1121 NGEIVLTQCRDNDLE
+1121 
-1136 YGGRYTIKKYHSEK
+1136 
-1150 IYYEDGS
+1150 
-1157 WEHTKIEL
+1157 
-1165 IPLNKD
+1165 
-1171 YEIIVLE
+1171 
-1178 DGVEYRTIG
+1178 
-1187 VLKCVL
+1187 

>member
-1 MVTRI
+1 MAA

-16 IELFQSLEGKQYRYE
+16 IELFQSLEGKQFRYQ

-36 VRDYT
+36 EREYT
-41 NPILDDVLQ
+41 NPLLDDVLQ
-50 ESLHR
+50 ESLQK
-55 INPTLPFEAID
+55 INPSLPLCAIN

-89 MLQYGIEVQ
+89 MMQYGVEVQ
-98 YTDAKH
+98 YTDSKH
-104 QLKTAIVN
+104 QVKTAIVQ
-112 LIDYEHEDE
+112 LIDFDHEDE
-121 NDFLVVNQYTV
+121 NDYLVVNQYTV
-132 QELDTKRPDI
+132 QELDTKRPDL

-178 LIPSLFIYNAFNV
+178 FIPSLFIYNAFNV

-230 FTPKVLLNLLKNY
+230 FTPKILLNLLKNY

-248 REGEYTKILAGYHQY
+248 REGSYAKILAGYHQY
-263 YAVEKAAIRTEE
+263 YAVEKAAQRTEE

-318 DRNDLDEQLFGQFSR
+318 DRNDLDEQLYGQFSR

-345 TSRDAEND
+345 TSRNAEND

-359 MLKNRNSGGIIFTT
+359 MLKNRHSGGIIFTT

-405 EKIDTEGNVHIGAA
+405 EKVDAEGNVHIGAA

-446 REIFGD
+446 REVFGD

-470 VYYESRVIKLKLD
+470 IYYESRVIKLKLND
-483 NEVLAKIDAE
+483 EILAQIDAE
-493 YERLREEGASETDLE
+493 YDKLREEGASESDLE
-508 ENKKEMSHMDE
+508 ENKKEMSHMDA
-519 LLGNNATINDL
+519 LLGNDATINDL
-530 VKDIITHYEENRQ
+530 VADIVTHYEENRQ
-543 YICYGKAMIVAYSRP
+543 YVCCGKAMIVAYSRP
-558 IAMKIYKHIIELR
+558 IAIKIYKRILELR
-571 PDWTEKVKVVMTS
+571 PNWTEKVKVVMTS
-584 GNKDPEEWA
+584 GNQDPEEWA

-608 FKDENDEMKI
+608 FKDENDPMKI

-638 VYKPMKDHNLMQA
+638 VYKPMRDHNLMQA
-651 IARVNRVFPEKAGGL
+651 IARVNRVFPDKAGGL

-685 KRDQDN
+685 KRDRDN

-717 GYDYNNF
+717 GYDYSKF
-724 HHGTPAVRAQL
+724 HQGTPAERAQL
-735 IKGGVNFLIASE
+735 IKGGVNFMIAPN
-747 KAEDCKAFIK
+747 KAEACKEFIK

-770 SLLVEEERFEV
+770 SLLVEAERFEV

-790 IIRLQNPGKITKRD
+790 IIRLQSPGKITKKE
-804 INQRI
+804 INKRI
-809 ASLIA
+809 AALIE
-814 QSVKSDGVVNLF
+814 QSVSSDGVVNLF
-826 DEQTEFSLFDE
+826 DEQAEFSLFDE
-837 KFMEEVRKM
+837 KFMEEVKKM
-846 KEKNLALKLLENLL
+846 KEKNLAAKLLEDLL
-860 RGRVRTLTR
+860 RGRVRTLIR
-869 INIVTGELFSNRFGE
+869 SNIVTGELFSDRFSE

-897 EVIQELLKM
+897 EVIEELLKM
-906 AQEMMEAEKQGNE
+906 AQEMADAEQQGND
-919 LGLSKEE
+919 LGLTNEE

-932 LTRPQ
+932 LTRPK
-937 AVKDFYTNDQLVDL
+937 AVKDFYTNEQLVSL
-951 TKELTDMLRK
+951 TKELTDMLRR

-971 AERANMRRLVRRL
+971 AERANMRRLVKRL

-989 YPPEEAEGAMNIVL
+989 YPPEEAEDAMNVVL
-1003 KQCEQWVENE
+1003 KQCEQWADTESTDSE
-1013 ENLNNDN
+1013 EYEDMHSFKSM
-1020 QPVGDVYLVED
+1020 DSVYS
-1031 EIIIEGKPKV
+1031 IKKPKPYS
-1041 ISLYQEYREDCVPL
+1041 ISDDEPL
-1055 YTLRAACGYF
+1055 GMVADPP
-1065 EGGETPEEEGWIDA
+1065 EGF
-1079 SGNGFTP
+1079 N
-1086 DPERHFAVHA
+1086 
-1096 KGNSMQPKIKDGDI
+1096 
-1110 CIFEWYRAGSR
+1110 
-1121 NGEIVLTQCRDNDLE
+1121 
-1136 YGGRYTIKKYHSEK
+1136 
-1150 IYYEDGS
+1150 
-1157 WEHTKIEL
+1157 
-1165 IPLNKD
+1165 
-1171 YEIIVLE
+1171 
-1178 DGVEYRTIG
+1178 
-1187 VLKCVL
+1187 

>member
-1 MVTRI
+1 MSA

-16 IELFQSLEGKQYRYE
+16 IELFQSLEGKQYRYV
-31 YGPDI
+31 YGPNI
-36 VRDYT
+36 GRDYS

-50 ESLHR
+50 ASLQR
-55 INPTLPFEAID
+55 INPTLPLDAIE

-104 QLKTAIVN
+104 QVKTAIVN

-132 QELDTKRPDI
+132 QELDHKRPDI

-178 LIPSLFIYNAFNV
+178 FIPSLFIYNAFNV

-200 GTVTAKEDRYM
+200 GTITAKEDRYM
-211 EWKQPTGEVADYD
+211 EWKQPTGEVVDYD
-224 VAFKSV
+224 TAFKSV
-230 FTPKVLLNLLKNY
+230 FTPRVFLNLLKNY
-243 ILFDV
+243 LLFDV
-248 REGEYTKILAGYHQY
+248 REGSYTKILAGYHQY
-263 YAVEKAAIRTEE
+263 YAVEKAALKTEE

-303 HPKVQAMNPTIVVVT
+303 HPKVQAMNPTIVVIT
-318 DRNDLDEQLFGQFSR
+318 DRNDLDEQLYGQFSR
-333 TVDFLR
+333 TIDFLR
-339 QRAVQC
+339 QRPVQC
-345 TSRDAEND
+345 TSRNAEND

-405 EKIDTEGNVHIGAA
+405 EKVDTEGNVHIGAA

-440 DKDRDT
+440 DRDRDT
-446 REIFGD
+446 REVFGD

-458 MTQAVNDGATRP
+458 MTQAVKDGATRP
-470 VYYESRVIKLKLD
+470 VYYESRVIKLKLND
-483 NEVLAKIDAE
+483 EVLAQIDAE
-493 YERLREEGASETDLE
+493 YDKLRQEGATEEDLE

-519 LLGNNATINDL
+519 LLGNDATINDL
-530 VKDIITHYEENRQ
+530 VTDIISHYEDNRQ
-543 YICYGKAMIVAYSRP
+543 HVCCGKAMIVAYSRP
-558 IAMKIYKHIIELR
+558 IAMKIYKRILELR
-571 PDWTEKVKVVMTS
+571 KDWTEKVKVVMTS

-593 DIIGGKAYKKELAKK
+593 EIIGSKAYKKELAKK
-608 FKDENDEMKI
+608 FKDENDPMKI

-678 EAMKRYT
+678 DAMKRYT

-691 YGNNDIKEKAYSEF
+691 YGNNDIKQKAYSEF

-710 ICRDLLH
+710 ICRDMLH
-717 GYDYNNF
+717 GYDYSKF
-724 HHGTPAVRAQL
+724 HYGTPAERAQI
-735 IKGGVNFLIASE
+735 IKGAVNFLIAPE
-747 KAEDCKAFIK
+747 KAEDCKVFIK
-757 NASLLRQAVTLCR
+757 NAALLSQAVTLCR
-770 SLLVEEERFEV
+770 SLLVEDERFEV
-781 SFMESVRIL
+781 SLMESVRIL
-790 IIRLQNPGKITKRD
+790 IIRLQNPGKITKKE
-804 INQRI
+804 INKRI
-809 ASLIA
+809 AALIE
-814 QSVKSDGVVNLF
+814 QSVQSDGVVNLF

-837 KFMEEVRKM
+837 KFMEEVKKM
-846 KEKNLALKLLENLL
+846 KEKNLAAKLLEDLL
-860 RGRVRTLTR
+860 RGRVRTMTR
-869 INIVTGELFSNRFGE
+869 INIVTGELFSQRFIE
-884 TLNRYINGLLTNE
+884 TLNRYVNGLITNE

-906 AQEMMEAEKQGNE
+906 AKEMMEEEQQGNE
-919 LGLSKEE
+919 LGLTHEE

-937 AVKDFYTNDQLVDL
+937 AVKDFYSNDQLVEMTKDL
-951 TKELTDMLRK
+951 TEMLRK
-961 NRTIDWNRRE
+961 NRTIDWNRRD
-971 AERANMRRLVRRL
+971 AERANMRRLVKRL

-989 YPPEEAEGAMNIVL
+989 YPPEETDDAMNVVL
-1003 KQCEQWVENE
+1003 KQCEQWADDESNFTVKVEIHNHYHGTVE
-1013 ENLNNDN
+1013 TVVNVE
-1020 QPVGDVYLVED
+1020 QP
-1031 EIIIEGKPKV
+1031 
-1041 ISLYQEYREDCVPL
+1041 QE
-1055 YTLRAACGYF
+1055 
-1065 EGGETPEEEGWIDA
+1065 
-1079 SGNGFTP
+1079 
-1086 DPERHFAVHA
+1086 
-1096 KGNSMQPKIKDGDI
+1096 
-1110 CIFEWYRAGSR
+1110 
-1121 NGEIVLTQCRDNDLE
+1121 
-1136 YGGRYTIKKYHSEK
+1136 
-1150 IYYEDGS
+1150 
-1157 WEHTKIEL
+1157 
-1165 IPLNKD
+1165 
-1171 YEIIVLE
+1171 
-1178 DGVEYRTIG
+1178 
-1187 VLKCVL
+1187 

>member
-1 MVTRI
+1 MSA

-16 IELFQSLEGKQYRYE
+16 IELFQSLEGKQFRYQ

-36 VRDYT
+36 EREYT

-50 ESLHR
+50 ESLQN
-55 INPTLPFEAID
+55 INPALPQCAID

-89 MLQYGIEVQ
+89 MMQYGIEVQ
-98 YTDAKH
+98 YTDNKH
-104 QLKTAIVN
+104 QVKTAIVQ
-112 LIDYEHEDE
+112 LIDFDHEEE

-178 LIPSLFIYNAFNV
+178 FIPSLFIYNAFNV

-248 REGEYTKILAGYHQY
+248 REGSYAKILAGYHQY
-263 YAVEKAAIRTEE
+263 YAVEKAAKRAEE
-275 AVKGDGKIGVF
+275 AVNGDGKIGVF

-303 HPKVQAMNPTIVVVT
+303 HPKVQTMNPTIVVIT
-318 DRNDLDEQLFGQFSR
+318 DRNDLDEQLYGQFSR
-333 TVDFLR
+333 TAAFLR
-339 QRAVQC
+339 QHAVQC
-345 TSRDAEND
+345 TSRNAEGD

-359 MLKNRNSGGIIFTT
+359 LLKNRHSGGIIFTT
-373 MQKFDDWDGALSERQ
+373 MQKFDDWDGALSDRQ

-458 MTQAVNDGATRP
+458 MTQAVKDGATRP
-470 VYYESRVIKLKLD
+470 VYYESRVIKLKLND
-483 NEVLAKIDAE
+483 DVLAQIDAE
-493 YERLREEGASETDLE
+493 YDKLREEGASEADLE
-508 ENKKEMSHMDE
+508 DNKKEMSHMDA
-519 LLGNNATINDL
+519 LLGNDATINDL
-530 VKDIITHYEENRQ
+530 VNDIITHYEDNRQ
-543 YICYGKAMIVAYSRP
+543 HICCGKAMLVAYSRP
-558 IAMKIYKHIIELR
+558 IAMKIYKRILELR
-571 PDWTEKVKVVMTS
+571 PEWTEKVKVVMTS

-608 FKDENDEMKI
+608 FKDENDPMKI

-678 EAMKRYT
+678 DAMKRYT
-685 KRDQDN
+685 KRDQNN

-717 GYDYNNF
+717 GYDYSKF
-724 HHGTPAVRAQL
+724 HHGSPAERAQL
-735 IKGGVNFLIASE
+735 IKGAVNFMIAPD
-747 KAEDCKAFIK
+747 KANDCKDFIK

-770 SLLVEEERFEV
+770 SLLIEEERFEV

-790 IIRLQNPGKITKRD
+790 IIRLQSPGKVTKKE

-809 ASLIA
+809 AALIE
-814 QSVKSDGVVNLF
+814 QSVTSDGVVNLF

-837 KFMEEVRKM
+837 KFMEEVKKM
-846 KEKNLALKLLENLL
+846 KEKNLAAKLLEDLL
-860 RGRVRTLTR
+860 RGRVRSLTR
-869 INIVTGELFSNRFGE
+869 SNLVTGELFSNRFSE

-906 AQEMMEAEKQGNE
+906 AQEMMDAEQQGND
-919 LGLSKEE
+919 LGLSNEE

-937 AVKDFYTNDQLVDL
+937 AVKDFYSNEQLVSL
-951 TKELTDMLRK
+951 TKDLTDMLRK

-971 AERANMRRLVRRL
+971 AERANMRRLVKRL
-984 LKKYK
+984 LKQYK
-989 YPPEEAEGAMNIVL
+989 YPPEEAEDAMNVVL
-1003 KQCEQWVENE
+1003 KQCEQWAEN
-1013 ENLNNDN
+1013 
-1020 QPVGDVYLVED
+1020 QDV
-1031 EIIIEGKPKV
+1031 
-1041 ISLYQEYREDCVPL
+1041 
-1055 YTLRAACGYF
+1055 A
-1065 EGGETPEEEGWIDA
+1065 
-1079 SGNGFTP
+1079 
-1086 DPERHFAVHA
+1086 
-1096 KGNSMQPKIKDGDI
+1096 
-1110 CIFEWYRAGSR
+1110 
-1121 NGEIVLTQCRDNDLE
+1121 
-1136 YGGRYTIKKYHSEK
+1136 
-1150 IYYEDGS
+1150 
-1157 WEHTKIEL
+1157 
-1165 IPLNKD
+1165 
-1171 YEIIVLE
+1171 
-1178 DGVEYRTIG
+1178 
-1187 VLKCVL
+1187 

>member
-1 MVTRI
+1 MY
-6 FSEDT
+6 FSEDEF
-11 YEQAL
+11 EQAL
-16 IELFQSLEGKQYRYE
+16 IELFRELGFTYK

-36 VRDYT
+36 ERDYR
-41 NPILDDVLQ
+41 NPLLDDVLQ
-50 ESLHR
+50 ESLQR
-55 INPTLPFEAID
+55 INPTLPQSAIE

-89 MLQYGIEVQ
+89 MMQYGVEVTFTGSGHPYDFQ
-98 YTDAKH
+98 EEGEESEGMVGEALAHYGRENERVET
-104 QLKTAIVN
+104 QQGQKTRIVS
-112 LIDYEHEDE
+112 LIDFEHPSR

-142 VVFVNGLPLVV
+142 VLFVNGLPLVV

-162 ETDASEA
+162 NTDASEA

-178 LIPSLFIYNAFNV
+178 FIPSLFIYNAFNV

-230 FTPKVLLNLLKNY
+230 FAPKILLNLLKNY

-248 REGEYTKILAGYHQY
+248 REGSYAKILAGYHQY
-263 YAVEKAAIRTEE
+263 YAVEKAAQRTEE

-303 HPKVQAMNPTIVVVT
+303 HPKVQQMNPTIVVIT
-318 DRNDLDEQLFGQFSR
+318 DRNDLDEQLYGQFSR
-333 TVDFLR
+333 TSAFLR
-339 QRAVQC
+339 QHAVQC
-345 TSRDAEND
+345 TSRNAEGD

-359 MLKNRNSGGIIFTT
+359 LLKNRHSGGIIFTT
-373 MQKFDDWDGALSERQ
+373 MQKFDVWDGALSDRQ

-470 VYYESRVIKLKLD
+470 VYYESRVIKLKLND
-483 NEVLAKIDAE
+483 TVLAQIDAE
-493 YERLREEGASETDLE
+493 YDRLRKEGASETDLE
-508 ENKKEMSHMDE
+508 DNKKEMSHMDA
-519 LLGNNATINDL
+519 LLGNDATINDL
-530 VKDIITHYEENRQ
+530 VNDIITHYEDNRQ
-543 YICYGKAMIVAYSRP
+543 HICCGKAMLVAYSRP
-558 IAMKIYKHIIELR
+558 IAMKIYKRILELR
-571 PDWTEKVKVVMTS
+571 PEWTEKVKVVMTS
-584 GNKDPEEWA
+584 GNQDPEEWA

-608 FKDENDEMKI
+608 FKDENDPMKI

-678 EAMKRYT
+678 DAMKRYT
-685 KRDQDN
+685 KRDQNN

-717 GYDYNNF
+717 GYDYSKF
-724 HHGTPAVRAQL
+724 HHGSPAERAQL
-735 IKGGVNFLIASE
+735 IKGAVNFMIAPA
-747 KAEDCKAFIK
+747 KADACKDFIK
-757 NASLLRQAVTLCR
+757 HASLLRQAVTLCR

-781 SFMESVRIL
+781 SFMEAVRIL
-790 IIRLQNPGKITKRD
+790 IIRLQSPGKVTKKE

-809 ASLIA
+809 AALIE
-814 QSVKSDGVVNLF
+814 QSVHSDGVVNLF

-837 KFMEEVRKM
+837 KFMEEVKKM
-846 KEKNLALKLLENLL
+846 KEKNLAAKLLEDLL
-860 RGRVRTLTR
+860 RGRVRSLTR
-869 INIVTGELFSNRFGE
+869 SNLVTGELFSNRFSE

-906 AQEMMEAEKQGNE
+906 AQEMMDAEQQGND
-919 LGLSKEE
+919 LGLSNEE

-937 AVKDFYTNDQLVDL
+937 AVKDFYSNEQLVSL
-951 TKELTDMLRK
+951 TKDLTDMLRK

-971 AERANMRRLVRRL
+971 AERANMRRLVKRL
-984 LKKYK
+984 LKQYK
-989 YPPEEAEGAMNIVL
+989 YPPEEAEDAMNVVL
-1003 KQCEQWVENE
+1003 KQCEQWAEN
-1013 ENLNNDN
+1013 
-1020 QPVGDVYLVED
+1020 QDV
-1031 EIIIEGKPKV
+1031 
-1041 ISLYQEYREDCVPL
+1041 
-1055 YTLRAACGYF
+1055 A
-1065 EGGETPEEEGWIDA
+1065 
-1079 SGNGFTP
+1079 
-1086 DPERHFAVHA
+1086 
-1096 KGNSMQPKIKDGDI
+1096 
-1110 CIFEWYRAGSR
+1110 
-1121 NGEIVLTQCRDNDLE
+1121 
-1136 YGGRYTIKKYHSEK
+1136 
-1150 IYYEDGS
+1150 
-1157 WEHTKIEL
+1157 
-1165 IPLNKD
+1165 
-1171 YEIIVLE
+1171 
-1178 DGVEYRTIG
+1178 
-1187 VLKCVL
+1187 

>member
-1 MVTRI
+1 MSA

-16 IELFQSLEGKQYRYE
+16 IELFQSLEGNQFRYQ

-36 VRDYT
+36 ERDYT

-50 ESLHR
+50 ESLQR
-55 INPTLPFEAID
+55 INPALPQCAID

-89 MLQYGIEVQ
+89 MMQYGIEVQ
-98 YTDAKH
+98 YTDANH
-104 QLKTAIVN
+104 QLKSSIVN

-178 LIPSLFIYNAFNV
+178 FIPSLFIYNAFNV

-230 FTPKVLLNLLKNY
+230 FTPKTLLNLLKNY

-248 REGEYTKILAGYHQY
+248 REGSYAKILAGYHQY
-263 YAVEKAAIRTEE
+263 YAVEKAAKRAEK

-303 HPKVQAMNPTIVVVT
+303 HPKVQTMNPTIVVIT
-318 DRNDLDEQLFGQFSR
+318 DRNDLDEQLYGQFSR
-333 TVDFLR
+333 TAAFLR
-339 QRAVQC
+339 QHAVQC
-345 TSRDAEND
+345 TSRNAEGD
-353 DTSLKA
+353 DTSLKTL
-359 MLKNRNSGGIIFTT
+359 LKNRHSGGIIFTT
-373 MQKFDDWDGALSERQ
+373 MQKFDDWDGALSDRQ

-470 VYYESRVIKLKLD
+470 VYYESRVIKLKLND
-483 NEVLAKIDAE
+483 EVLAQIDAE
-493 YERLREEGASETDLE
+493 YDKLREEGASETDLE
-508 ENKKEMSHMDE
+508 ENKKEMSHMDA
-519 LLGNNATINDL
+519 LLGNDATINDL
-530 VKDIITHYEENRQ
+530 VNDIITHYEDNRQ
-543 YICYGKAMIVAYSRP
+543 HICCGKAMLVAYSRP
-558 IAMKIYKHIIELR
+558 IAMKIYKRILDLR
-571 PDWTEKVKVVMTS
+571 PQWNEKVKVVMTS
-584 GNKDPEEWA
+584 GNQDPEEWA

-608 FKDENDEMKI
+608 FKDENDPMKI

-678 EAMKRYT
+678 DAMKRYT
-685 KRDQDN
+685 KRDRDN

-717 GYDYNNF
+717 GYDYSKF
-724 HHGTPAVRAQL
+724 HHGSPAERAQL
-735 IKGGVNFLIASE
+735 IKGAVNFLIAPN
-747 KAEDCKAFIK
+747 KAEDCKDFIK

-790 IIRLQNPGKITKRD
+790 IIRLQSPGKVTKKE

-809 ASLIA
+809 AALIE
-814 QSVKSDGVVNLF
+814 QSVTSDGVVNLF

-837 KFMEEVRKM
+837 KFMEEVKKM
-846 KEKNLALKLLENLL
+846 KEKNLAAKLLEDLL
-860 RGRVRTLTR
+860 RGRVRSLTR
-869 INIVTGELFSNRFGE
+869 SNLVTGELFSNRFSE

-906 AQEMMEAEKQGNE
+906 AQEMMEAEQQGND
-919 LGLSKEE
+919 LGLSNDE

-937 AVKDFYTNDQLVDL
+937 AVKDFYSNEQLVEL
-951 TKELTDMLRK
+951 TKDLTDMLRK

-971 AERANMRRLVRRL
+971 AERANMRRLVKRL

-989 YPPEEAEGAMNIVL
+989 YPPEETEDAMNIVL
-1003 KQCEQWVENE
+1003 KQCEQWAEN
-1013 ENLNNDN
+1013 
-1020 QPVGDVYLVED
+1020 QDV
-1031 EIIIEGKPKV
+1031 
-1041 ISLYQEYREDCVPL
+1041 
-1055 YTLRAACGYF
+1055 A
-1065 EGGETPEEEGWIDA
+1065 
-1079 SGNGFTP
+1079 
-1086 DPERHFAVHA
+1086 
-1096 KGNSMQPKIKDGDI
+1096 
-1110 CIFEWYRAGSR
+1110 
-1121 NGEIVLTQCRDNDLE
+1121 
-1136 YGGRYTIKKYHSEK
+1136 
-1150 IYYEDGS
+1150 
-1157 WEHTKIEL
+1157 
-1165 IPLNKD
+1165 
-1171 YEIIVLE
+1171 
-1178 DGVEYRTIG
+1178 
-1187 VLKCVL
+1187 

>member
-1 MVTRI
+1 MGYEQFT
-6 FSEDT
+6 EDT

-16 IELFQSLEGKQYRYE
+16 LELFQSLEGKQYRYE

-36 VRDYT
+36 ERDYS
-41 NPILDDVLQ
+41 NPLLEDVLQ
-50 ESLHR
+50 ESLQR
-55 INPTLPFEAID
+55 INPTLPVYAID
-66 DAIKKLHQIEGS
+66 DAIRKLHQIEGS

-98 YTDAKH
+98 YTDEKH
-104 QLKTAIVN
+104 QVKTKIVN
-112 LIDYEHEDE
+112 LIDYGNEAV
-121 NDFLVVNQYTV
+121 NDFLVVNQYTM
-132 QELDTKRPDI
+132 QELETKRPDI

-178 LIPSLFIYNAFNV
+178 FIPSLFIYNAFNV

-200 GTVTAKEDRYM
+200 GTITAKEDRYM

-224 VAFKSV
+224 TAFKSV
-230 FTPKVLLNLLKNY
+230 FTPRVLLNLLKNY
-243 ILFDV
+243 LLFDV
-248 REGEYTKILAGYHQY
+248 REGSYAKILAGYHQY
-263 YAVEKAAIRTEE
+263 YAVEKAAVKTEE

-303 HPKVQAMNPTIVVVT
+303 HPKVQAMNPTIVVIT
-318 DRNDLDEQLFGQFSR
+318 DRNDLDEQLYGQFSR
-333 TVDFLR
+333 TIDFLR
-339 QRAVQC
+339 QRPVQC
-345 TSRDAEND
+345 TSRNAEND

-373 MQKFDDWDGALSERQ
+373 MQKFDDWDGALSDRQ

-405 EKIDTEGNVHIGAA
+405 EKVDTEGNVHIGAA

-440 DKDRDT
+440 DKERDT
-446 REIFGD
+446 REVFGD

-458 MTQAVNDGATRP
+458 MTQAVKDGATRP
-470 VYYESRVIKLKLD
+470 VYYESRVIKLKLND
-483 NEVLAKIDAE
+483 EVLAQIDAE
-493 YERLREEGASETDLE
+493 YDRLREEGASETDLE
-508 ENKKEMSHMDE
+508 ENKKVMSHMDE
-519 LLGNNATINDL
+519 LLGNDVTINDL
-530 VKDIITHYEENRQ
+530 VKDIIAHYEDNRQ
-543 YICYGKAMIVAYSRP
+543 YVCCGKAMIVSYSRP
-558 IAMKIYKHIIELR
+558 IAMKIYKRILELR
-571 PDWTEKVKVVMTS
+571 PNWTEMVKVVMTS
-584 GNKDPEEWA
+584 GNQDPEEWA

-608 FKDENDEMKI
+608 FKDEEDPMKI

-678 EAMKRYT
+678 DAMKRYT

-691 YGNNDIKEKAYSEF
+691 YGNNDIKQKAYSEF

-717 GYDYNNF
+717 GYDYSNF
-724 HHGTPAVRAQL
+724 HHGTPAERAQI
-735 IKGGVNFLIASE
+735 IKGAVNFMIAPV
-747 KAEDCKAFIK
+747 KADACKIFIK

-781 SFMESVRIL
+781 SLMESVRIL
-790 IIRLQNPGKITKRD
+790 IIRLQNPGGVTKRE
-804 INQRI
+804 INKRI
-809 ASLIA
+809 AALIE
-814 QSVKSDGVVNLF
+814 QSVQSDGVVNLF

-837 KFMEEVRKM
+837 KFMEEVKKM
-846 KEKNLALKLLENLL
+846 KEKNLAAKLLEDLL
-860 RGRVRTLTR
+860 RGLVRTVTR
-869 INIVTGELFSNRFGE
+869 TNIVKGELFSNRFSG

-897 EVIQELLKM
+897 EVIQELLKL
-906 AQEMMEAEKQGNE
+906 AQEMMDAEKQGNE
-919 LGLSKEE
+919 LGLSNEE

-937 AVKDFYTNDQLVDL
+937 AVKDFYTNDQLVAL
-951 TKELTDMLRK
+951 TKDLTDMLRK
-961 NRTIDWNRRE
+961 NRTIDWNRRDS
-971 AERANMRRLVRRL
+971 ERANMRRLVKRL
-984 LKKYK
+984 LKKYN

-1003 KQCEQWVENE
+1003 KQCEQWADDEN
-1013 ENLNNDN
+1013 NYNVAKKLTS
-1020 QPVGDVYLVED
+1020 VED
-1031 EIIIEGKPKV
+1031 DQELRNLIYTRLQFAPDTSDMDLQHEAMTQFGERYPAMKLMEWKRIIEAYTPLVREAAKQPRASVVEMQQRKYGMAA
-1041 ISLYQEYREDCVPL
+1041 ERED
-1055 YTLRAACGYF
+1055 
-1065 EGGETPEEEGWIDA
+1065 
-1079 SGNGFTP
+1079 
-1086 DPERHFAVHA
+1086 
-1096 KGNSMQPKIKDGDI
+1096 
-1110 CIFEWYRAGSR
+1110 
-1121 NGEIVLTQCRDNDLE
+1121 DNYLDQ
-1136 YGGRYTIKKYHSEK
+1136 
-1150 IYYEDGS
+1150 
-1157 WEHTKIEL
+1157 
-1165 IPLNKD
+1165 
-1171 YEIIVLE
+1171 
-1178 DGVEYRTIG
+1178 
-1187 VLKCVL
+1187 

>member
-1 MVTRI
+1 MSSNHFT
-6 FSEDT
+6 EDA

-16 IELFQSLEGKQYRYE
+16 IALFQSLEGKQYRYE
-31 YGPDI
+31 YGPDL

-50 ESLHR
+50 ASLHR
-55 INPTLPFEAID
+55 INPTLPIDAID

-89 MLQYGIEVQ
+89 MQQYGIEVQ

-112 LIDYEHEDE
+112 LIDYDHEDE
-121 NDFLVVNQYTV
+121 NDFLIVNQYTM
-132 QELDTKRPDI
+132 QELETKRPDI

-178 LIPSLFIYNAFNV
+178 FIPSLFIYNAFNV

-224 VAFKSV
+224 TAFKSV

-248 REGEYTKILAGYHQY
+248 REGSYTKILAGYHQY
-263 YAVEKAAIRTEE
+263 YAVEKAAVRTEE

-303 HPKVQAMNPTIVVVT
+303 HPKVQAMNPTIVVIT

-345 TSRDAEND
+345 TSRNAEND

-359 MLKNRNSGGIIFTT
+359 MLKNRHSGGIIFTT
-373 MQKFDDWDGALSERQ
+373 MQKFDDWDGALSDRQ

-470 VYYESRVIKLKLD
+470 VYYESRVIKLKLND
-483 NEVLAKIDAE
+483 EVLAKIDAE

-508 ENKKEMSHMDE
+508 ENKKEMSHMDA
-519 LLGNNATINDL
+519 LLGNDATINDL
-530 VKDIITHYEENRQ
+530 VNDIITHYEDNRQ
-543 YICYGKAMIVAYSRP
+543 YVCCGKAMIVGYSRP
-558 IAMKIYKHIIELR
+558 IAMKIYKRILELR
-571 PDWTEKVKVVMTS
+571 PEWKEKVKVVMTS

-593 DIIGGKAYKKELAKK
+593 DIIGGKSYKKELAKK

-717 GYDYNNF
+717 GYDYSKF
-724 HHGTPAVRAQL
+724 HHGSPAERAQL
-735 IKGGVNFLIASE
+735 IKGAVNFMIAPN
-747 KAEDCKAFIK
+747 KADDCKDFIK

-790 IIRLQNPGKITKRD
+790 IIRLQSPGKVTKKE

-809 ASLIA
+809 AALIE
-814 QSVKSDGVVNLF
+814 QSVQSDGVVNLF

-837 KFMEEVRKM
+837 KFMEEVKKM
-846 KEKNLALKLLENLL
+846 KEKNLAAKLLEDLL
-860 RGRVRTLTR
+860 RGRVRTMIRSNL
-869 INIVTGELFSNRFGE
+869 VTGELFSSRFSE
-884 TLNRYINGLLTNE
+884 TLNRYVNGLITNE
-897 EVIQELLKM
+897 EVIQELLKL
-906 AQEMMEAEKQGNE
+906 AQEMMDAEKQGNE
-919 LGLSKEE
+919 LGLSNEE

-937 AVKDFYTNDQLVDL
+937 AVKDFYTNDQLVEL

-971 AERANMRRLVRRL
+971 AERANMRRLVKRL

-1003 KQCEQWVENE
+1003 KQCEQWAENE
-1013 ENLNNDN
+1013 EQNRIVDIEEATVAPKKSNGKKA
-1020 QPVGDVYLVED
+1020 Q
-1031 EIIIEGKPKV
+1031 EI
-1041 ISLYQEYREDCVPL
+1041 Q
-1055 YTLRAACGYF
+1055 
-1065 EGGETPEEEGWIDA
+1065 
-1079 SGNGFTP
+1079 
-1086 DPERHFAVHA
+1086 
-1096 KGNSMQPKIKDGDI
+1096 
-1110 CIFEWYRAGSR
+1110 
-1121 NGEIVLTQCRDNDLE
+1121 
-1136 YGGRYTIKKYHSEK
+1136 
-1150 IYYEDGS
+1150 
-1157 WEHTKIEL
+1157 L
-1165 IPLNKD
+1165 IPKD
-1171 YEIIVLE
+1171 SMLE
-1178 DGVEYRTIG
+1178 DVENDADVRRLIHNMMELYEGTTIMNIVIECQKEFQERYFSMKTNDWRHLIRDYVRKVTEKPELQETEVFRYVMAG
-1187 VLKCVL
+1187 

>member
-1 MVTRI
+1 MTGLT
-6 FSEDT
+6 ENE

-16 IELFQSLEGKQYRYE
+16 IALFQELGYNYK

-41 NPILDDVLQ
+41 NPLLHDVLQ
-50 ESLHR
+50 ESLLR
-55 INPTLPFEAID
+55 INPTLPTSAID
-66 DAIKKLHQIEGS
+66 EAIKKLHQIEGS

-89 MLQYGIEVQ
+89 MLQYGIEVTFSEANDNPWVAREDLAYYGRENERVERQ
-98 YTDAKH
+98 
-104 QLKTAIVN
+104 QGQKTRIVR
-112 LIDYEHEDE
+112 LIDFEHPDA
-121 NDFLVVNQYTV
+121 NDFMVVNQFTM

-153 IELKSPSRE
+153 VELKSPSRE

-178 LIPSLFIYNAFNV
+178 FIPSLFIYNAFNV

-200 GTVTAKEDRYM
+200 GTITAKEDRYM
-211 EWKQPTGEVADYD
+211 EWKRPTGEVADYD
-224 VAFKSV
+224 TAFKSV

-243 ILFDV
+243 LLFDV
-248 REGEYTKILAGYHQY
+248 REGSYTKILAGYHQY
-263 YAVEKAAIRTEE
+263 YAVEKAALKTEE

-303 HPKVQAMNPTIVVVT
+303 HPRVQAMNPTIVVIT
-318 DRNDLDEQLFGQFSR
+318 DRNDLDEQLYGQFSR
-333 TVDFLR
+333 TIDFLR
-339 QRAVQC
+339 QRPVQC
-345 TSRDAEND
+345 TSRNAEGD

-405 EKIDTEGNVHIGAA
+405 EKVDTEGNVHIGAA

-446 REIFGD
+446 REVFGD

-458 MTQAVNDGATRP
+458 MTQAVKDGATRP
-470 VYYESRVIKLKLD
+470 VYYESRVIKLKLND
-483 NEVLAKIDAE
+483 EVLAQIDAE
-493 YERLREEGASETDLE
+493 YDRLRQEGASETDLE
-508 ENKKEMSHMDE
+508 ENKKEMSHMDA
-519 LLGNNATINDL
+519 LLGNDITVNDL
-530 VKDIITHYEENRQ
+530 VNDIITHYEDNRQ
-543 YICYGKAMIVAYSRP
+543 YVCCGKAMIVAYSRP
-558 IAMKIYKHIIELR
+558 IAMKIYKRILDLR

-593 DIIGGKAYKKELAKK
+593 DIIGGKAHKKELAKK
-608 FKDENDEMKI
+608 FKDENDAMKI

-678 EAMKRYT
+678 DAMKRYT

-691 YGNNDIKEKAYSEF
+691 YGDNDIKQKAYSEL

-717 GYDYNNF
+717 GYDYSNF
-724 HHGTPAVRAQL
+724 HHGTPAERAQI
-735 IKGGVNFLIASE
+735 IKGAVNFMIAPE
-747 KAEDCKAFIK
+747 KAEDCKAFVR

-781 SFMESVRIL
+781 SLMESVRIL
-790 IIRLQNPGKITKRD
+790 IIRLQNPGKITKKE
-804 INQRI
+804 INKRI
-809 ASLIA
+809 AALIE
-814 QSVKSDGVVNLF
+814 QSVQSDGVVDIF
-826 DEQTEFSLFDE
+826 KGAEFSLFDE
-837 KFMEEVRKM
+837 KFMEEVRMM
-846 KEKNLALKLLENLL
+846 KEKNLAAKLLEDLL
-860 RGRVRTLTR
+860 RGRVRTMIRT
-869 INIVTGELFSNRFGE
+869 NIVTGELFSNRFSE

-897 EVIQELLKM
+897 EVIQELLKL
-906 AQEMMEAEKQGNE
+906 AKEMMDAEQQGNE
-919 LGLSKEE
+919 LGLSNEE

-937 AVKDFYTNDQLVDL
+937 AVKDFYSNDQLVEM
-951 TKELTDMLRK
+951 TKDLTDMLRN

-971 AERANMRRLVRRL
+971 AERANMRRLVKRL

-989 YPPEEAEGAMNIVL
+989 YPPEEAEGAMTVVL
-1003 KQCEQWVENE
+1003 KQCELWAEN
-1013 ENLNNDN
+1013 
-1020 QPVGDVYLVED
+1020 Q
-1031 EIIIEGKPKV
+1031 
-1041 ISLYQEYREDCVPL
+1041 
-1055 YTLRAACGYF
+1055 
-1065 EGGETPEEEGWIDA
+1065 GE
-1079 SGNGFTP
+1079 
-1086 DPERHFAVHA
+1086 V
-1096 KGNSMQPKIKDGDI
+1096 
-1110 CIFEWYRAGSR
+1110 
-1121 NGEIVLTQCRDNDLE
+1121 
-1136 YGGRYTIKKYHSEK
+1136 
-1150 IYYEDGS
+1150 
-1157 WEHTKIEL
+1157 
-1165 IPLNKD
+1165 
-1171 YEIIVLE
+1171 
-1178 DGVEYRTIG
+1178 
-1187 VLKCVL
+1187 